1 MIDRVVGHLLGAR
14 RAARRAGIVA
24 EFGPLLAAGPRRA
37 GQRRDLGGWWLGNL
51 FGFGLDDHHLG
62 AGEVDGIGV
71 VDGFLDCDHFFDGL
85 VDRLVGNLLDY
96 CVDRL
101 VGNLLDYCVDRVFG
115 NLLDY
120 FVDRLVGNLLGH
132 FVDGF
137 LLSDRNLLGADDRD
151 LTGQFRHRH
160 SLAVTAPAP
169 TSTAGRRRAD
179 GSIAGQQLGHRDRSG
194 AVL

>member
-24 EFGPLLAAGPRRA
+24 EFGPLLAAGPGRA
-37 GQRRDLGGWWLGNL
+37 GQRRDLRGWWLGNL

-71 VDGFLDCDHFFDGL
+71 VDGFLDCGLFFDGL

-101 VGNLLDYCVDRVFG
+101 VGNLLDYCVG
-115 NLLDY
+115 
-120 FVDRLVGNLLGH
+120 G
-132 FVDGF
+132 

-169 TSTAGRRRAD
+169 ASTTGRRRAD

-194 AVL
+194 GVV

>member
-24 EFGPLLAAGPRRA
+24 EFGPLLAAGPGRA
-37 GQRRDLGGWWLGNL
+37 GQRRDLRGRRLGNL

-71 VDGFLDCDHFFDGL
+71 VDGFLDCGHFVDYF
-85 VDRLVGNLLDY
+85 VDRLVGNLLD
-96 CVDRL
+96 CFVDRL
-101 VGNLLDYCVDRVFG
+101 VG

-120 FVDRLVGNLLGH
+120 FVDRLVGNLLDYFLGQ

-137 LLSDRNLLGADDRD
+137 LLNDRNLLGADDRD

-169 TSTAGRRRAD
+169 ASTAGRRRAD
-179 GSIAGQQLGHRDRSG
+179 GSIAGQQLGDRDRSG

>member
-1 MIDRVVGHLLGAR
+1 M
-14 RAARRAGIVA
+14 A

-71 VDGFLDCDHFFDGL
+71 VDGFLDGL
-85 VDRLVGNLLDY
+85 VDYLVDCLVGDLLDY
-96 CVDRL
+96 LVDCL
-101 VGNLLDYCVDRVFG
+101 VGD
-115 NLLDY
+115 LLDY
-120 FVDRLVGNLLGH
+120 FVDRLVGNLLDNLLGDVLSR
-132 FVDGF
+132 FFDGF
-137 LLSDRNLLGADDRD
+137 LHSDRNLLGADDRD

-194 AVL
+194 GVV